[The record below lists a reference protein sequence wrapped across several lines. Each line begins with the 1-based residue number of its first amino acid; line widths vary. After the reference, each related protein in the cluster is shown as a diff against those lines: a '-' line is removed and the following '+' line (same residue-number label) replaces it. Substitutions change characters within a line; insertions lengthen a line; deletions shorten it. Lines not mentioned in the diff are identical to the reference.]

1 MSTAPPLVA
10 IDAARRLVVVQGG
23 TLACHGHAGRELV
36 GRLFTCPEVQRVD
49 VTSRPERL
57 EIHLDDGI
65 APDADLLRR
74 LGAAL
79 RDTRRVAVPPDACS
93 QFRGSVQRI
102 GGRLTTWRVDAEGPD
117 RLRFAHPRMRRDRVL
132 ARRVERWALASPG
145 VVDARLGGWNSDLVL
160 RFEPGRLDGD
170 ALLERLQ
177 HEVDGLAASPPACSP
192 LQMLPS
198 STSLAVAATADLA
211 ISALAPVSA
220 VLLVGTN
227 LRTLRAAVGE
237 LRQRRVGMSTV
248 AGAIV
253 IGTLAT
259 GQFLASGIMAWSF
272 DFWRRRHRR
281 DMEAERRLLLDE
293 VVPLPPRRIADEP
306 RGPLLPGVEVPL
318 REGDVVPADGR
329 VVLGAG
335 VVDDSAVSG
344 ITGVHTVR
352 PGVPVAAGA
361 VLLGGRITL
370 AVERP
375 PEDSRVTAI
384 GRLLAEATTWRPG
397 RIAPTR
403 QAEAFGEGFVGPT
416 LATAGLGLLAG
427 DVTTA
432 VAVMRP
438 DYASAEAITVSFE
451 DLDAVARGLVD
462 GFLVS
467 RPGALDALASCDTL
481 VIVDHPR
488 LRQCRLEVSRVV
500 SPVMTDDTL
509 GSDGQLEAVR
519 WAASLATHIADERR
533 EALAMLAVA
542 RGCPLIDVAPE
553 SFGDAGGVCISH
565 RRGRRVIALRDLADA
580 EGEAS
585 ALVLEWDGRP
595 VATFEFARGPVR
607 RATAAIDRIKE
618 QHGVRVLLAS
628 HEVDAVAD
636 LAAELH
642 CDAVLAAEP
651 TLDAALTP
659 LIRDGRRV
667 ACVGPG
673 IARFE
678 SGSSLVTVGLT
689 APHGAADAADVSV
702 LAGDVVRVADL
713 LDAARQRRHRLARS
727 RRLTILPNVACV
739 AGAFTLGFTS
749 LIAALVSNAGTLGA
763 YWRSRRTL
771 ERDRRR
777 LWARG
782 RSRGRGA
789 PS

>member
-1 MSTAPPLVA
+1 MSTTAPLVA

-23 TLACHGHAGRELV
+23 TLACHDQAGRELV
-36 GRLFTCPEVQRVD
+36 GRLFTCPEVGRVD
-49 VTSRPERL
+49 VRSRPERL

-65 APDADLLRR
+65 APDADVLRR

-79 RDTRRVAVPPDACS
+79 RDARRVAVPLDACS
-93 QFRGSVQRI
+93 QSRGSVRRI
-102 GGRLTTWRVDAEGPD
+102 GGRLTTWRVDVEGGD

-160 RFEPGRLDGD
+160 RFEPGRFDGD

-281 DMEAERRLLLDE
+281 DVEAERLLLLDE
-293 VVPLPPRRIADEP
+293 VVPLPPLRIADEP
-306 RGPLLPGVEVPL
+306 RGHLLPGAEVPL

-344 ITGVHTVR
+344 IAGVHAVR

-375 PEDSRVTAI
+375 PEDSRVTTI

-462 GFLVS
+462 GFLMS

-481 VIVDHPR
+481 VIVDHPG

-519 WAASLATHIADERR
+519 WAASLAVHIADERR
-533 EALAMLAVA
+533 EALATLAVA
-542 RGCPLIDVAPE
+542 RGCALIDVTPE
-553 SFGDAGGVCISH
+553 SFGDAAGVCIGH
-565 RRGRRVIALRDLADA
+565 RRGRRVIALRDLADD
-580 EGEAS
+580 EGMTS

-595 VATFEFARGPVR
+595 VATFEFARGAER
-607 RATAAIDRIKE
+607 RATAAIERIKE
-618 QHGVRVLLAS
+618 EHGVRVLLAS
-628 HEVDAVAD
+628 HEVDVVAD
-636 LAAELH
+636 LAAELR
-642 CDAVLAAEP
+642 CDGVLAAEP
-651 TLDAALTP
+651 TLDAALAT

-673 IARFE
+673 VAG
-678 SGSSLVTVGLT
+678 SGSGSNLVTVGLT

-749 LIAALVSNAGTLGA
+749 LVAALVSNAGTLGA

-782 RSRGRGA
+782 RTRGMGA